1 MPSAGMR
8 DNLPVLFTIL
18 GPMEARTA
26 EGESLELGGARL
38 RSVLGL
44 LLQDVGKVVSTERL
58 IDEVYGQEPPASAA
72 NALQSQISRLRRRL
86 GVTIE
91 SLPHGYRL
99 DIDPDDIDA
108 HRFERLA
115 AAGRAALAHGDHR
128 RAAGLLREAL
138 GLWHGPAQTQAAVRL
153 EELRLAALEDRIE
166 AELALG
172 ETDALVPELRQQVE
186 AHPLRERPRGL
197 LMRALHAGGRRAEA
211 LTVYERTRLTLAEE
225 LGTDPSA
232 ELSRLHQELL
242 RSDGAPGAITPRGVP
257 AQFTSFV
264 GRDQELHRIRELV
277 ASARLVTLIGPG
289 GVGKT
294 RLAVE
299 AAGRERA
306 DDVCFVELAPLE
318 DGGQIHAAVLT
329 ALGLRPGADGGRGPE
344 ERLVTALAERR
355 LLLVLDNC
363 EHVVEDTAR
372 LARRLLGACPG
383 VRILSTGREALGLT
397 GEALCPLAPLE
408 RRSAVQLFT
417 DRAAAVSPGFTLD
430 AERTGVVEWICTA
443 LDGLPL
449 ALELAAAR
457 LRTLSVQDIAA
468 RLDDRFKLLSRGD
481 RTADPRHRTLRS
493 VVEWSWDLLDAD
505 ERALARRLTVFA
517 GGVTLAAAEAV
528 CALPDTEQLLDSL
541 VGKSL
546 ADNRDGRVTMFET
559 VRAFC
564 AERLADSGE
573 QEGFRRAHA
582 AYFLDLAQRAEP
594 CLRRTEQVE
603 WLAVL
608 GAEQGNLEAALRW
621 SVTADPAGALRLV
634 AELTWYWWLRGL
646 TVEHATPAATLLS
659 TIGERPP
666 PGLDEEYALCALNA
680 HTEWALEP
688 SADRAPAPAEQHPW
702 LDRADAVLLGIDR
715 PLRRPI
721 LTVLRALIAGPGL
734 AADEDTRRRQLGPD
748 PWSRAVGLMG
758 DGFQPW
764 FGGQPDR
771 AEAQFATALA
781 HFRQTGDRWGMANCL
796 DPLAMFADW
805 RGDQEQALTHLDEA
819 MVLVGQL
826 DAPEEMAGLLCHRA
840 DALLHCG
847 DLEQAGADYGR
858 AAELARRVGS
868 SDKVAAAQLGL
879 GDVERLRDNTAG
891 ARQWYERGLASC
903 GDHWFSGS
911 LIQRLHTGL
920 GRAAEADGHSQ
931 EARSW
936 HALALRTALE
946 LHTPAD
952 VAQAA
957 EGLAGLAV
965 LEGAGERA
973 ALLLGAGA
981 ALRGMAVA
989 GDPDVARTAAAAR
1002 ARAGQ
1007 QACTAAYARGR
1018 SLTLEAA
1025 LTLLAEHPPA

>member
-1 MPSAGMR
+1 MQ
-8 DNLPVLFTIL
+8 FTIL

-26 EGESLELGGARL
+26 AGEPLELGGARL
-38 RSVLGL
+38 QLLLGL
-44 LLQDVGKVVSTERL
+44 LLEDVGKVVSTQRL
-58 IDEVYGQEPPASAA
+58 IEEVYGDEPPASAA

-99 DIDPDDIDA
+99 DVDPDAIDA

-115 AAGRAALAHGDHR
+115 RQGRELLAHGDHR
-128 RAAGLLREAL
+128 RAAALLREAL
-138 GLWHGPAQTQAAVRL
+138 ALWRGQARTPAAVRL

-172 ETDALVPELRQQVE
+172 ESTALVAELRQLVA
-186 AHPLRERPRGL
+186 AHPLREQLCAL
-197 LMRALHAGGRRAEA
+197 LMRALHACGRRAEA
-211 LTVYERTRLTLAEE
+211 LSVYAELRATLAEE

-232 ELSRLHQELL
+232 ELSGLHQELL
-242 RSDGAPGAITPRGVP
+242 RSDGLAGGITPRGVP

-264 GRDQELHRIRELV
+264 GRDEELHRIRELV

-299 AAGRERA
+299 AASRERA

-318 DGGQIHAAVLT
+318 DGRQIHATVLT
-329 ALGLRPGADGGRGPE
+329 ALGLRPGADGARGPE

-363 EHVVEDTAR
+363 EHVVEDTAQ

-383 VRILSTGREALGLT
+383 VRILCTGREALGLT
-397 GEALCPLAPLE
+397 GEALCPLPPLE

-417 DRAAAVSPGFTLD
+417 DRAVAVSPGFALD
-430 AERTGVVEWICTA
+430 AERAALVEWMCTA
-443 LDGLPL
+443 LDGMPL

-517 GGVTLAAAEAV
+517 GGATLAAAEAV

-546 ADNRDGRVTMFET
+546 AETREGRVTMFET

-564 AERLADSGE
+564 AEQLVHAGE
-573 QEGFRRAHA
+573 QETFRRAHA
-582 AYFLDLAQRAEP
+582 GHFLQLAERAEP
-594 CLRRTEQVE
+594 WLRRSEQVQ

-621 SVTADPAGALRLV
+621 SLTADQNIALRLM

-646 TVEHATPAATLLS
+646 TVEHATPAAALLTALGDS
-659 TIGERPP
+659 PP

-680 HTEWALEP
+680 HTQWALKP
-688 SADRAPAPAEQHPW
+688 SGSPAAQPQQQW

-721 LTVLRALIAGPGL
+721 LTVLRALIAGPGR
-734 AADEDTRRRQLGPD
+734 AADEDTRRRQIGAD

-764 FGGQPDR
+764 FGGQPEK
-771 AEAQFATALA
+771 AEAQFASALA
-781 HFRQTGDRWGMANCL
+781 HFRQTGDRWGMANCF

-805 RGDQEQALTHLDEA
+805 RGDHEQALAHLDEA

-847 DLEQAGADYGR
+847 DFERAGADYGR

-868 SDKVAAAQLGL
+868 SDKVALAQLGL
-879 GDVERLRDNTAG
+879 GDVQRLRGDMAG

-903 GDHWFSGS
+903 KDHWFGGA
-911 LIQRLHTGL
+911 LIQRLHTAL
-920 GRAAEADGHSQ
+920 ARAAEADGRAA
-931 EARSW
+931 EARSF
-936 HALALRTALE
+936 HQQALHTALDMR
-946 LHTPAD
+946 TPAD
-952 VAQAA
+952 LAQAA

-965 LEGAGERA
+965 LEGEGEHA
-973 ALLLGAGA
+973 ALLLGAA
-981 ALRGMAVA
+981 VSLRGMAVA

-1002 ARAGQ
+1002 AHTGE
-1007 QACTAAYARGR
+1007 AAYTHAHTRGR
-1018 SLTLEAA
+1018 ALTLPQA
-1025 LTLLAEHPPA
+1025 LTLLHGHRTPAGT

>member
-1 MPSAGMR
+1 M
-8 DNLPVLFTIL
+8 LFTIL

-26 EGESLELGGARL
+26 EGEPLELGGARL
-38 RSVLGL
+38 RLVLAL
-44 LLQDVGKVVSTERL
+44 LLEDVGKVVSTERL
-58 IDEVYGQEPPASAA
+58 IDEVYGDEPPASAA

-99 DIDPDDIDA
+99 DVDPDAIDA

-115 AAGRAALAHGDHR
+115 RQGHEALSQGDHR
-128 RAAGLLREAL
+128 RAAALLREAL
-138 GLWHGPAQTQAAVRL
+138 GLWRGPAQTQAAARL
-153 EELRLAALEDRIE
+153 EELRLAAQEDRIE
-166 AELALG
+166 ADLVLG
-172 ETDALVPELRQQVE
+172 ESDALVPELRQLVE
-186 AHPLRERPRGL
+186 TYPLRERLSGL
-197 LMRALHAGGRRAEA
+197 LMRALHASGRRAEA
-211 LTVYERTRLTLAEE
+211 LTVYEHTRTTLVEE

-232 ELSRLHQELL
+232 ELSRIHQELL
-242 RSDGAPGAITPRGVP
+242 RSDGAPGGITPRGVP

-264 GRDQELHRIRELV
+264 GRDQELRRIRELV

-299 AAGRERA
+299 AASSERA

-318 DGGQIHAAVLT
+318 DGGQVHAAVLT

-383 VRILSTGREALGLT
+383 VRILCTGREALGLT
-397 GEALCPLAPLE
+397 GEALCPLSPLE

-417 DRAAAVSPGFTLD
+417 DRAVAVSPGFTAD
-430 AERTGVVEWICTA
+430 AARAGVVEWICTA
-443 LDGLPL
+443 LDGMPL

-457 LRTLSVQDIAA
+457 LRTLNVEDIAA

-505 ERALARRLTVFA
+505 ERAMARRLTVFA
-517 GGVTLAAAEAV
+517 GGATFAAAEAV
-528 CALPDTEQLLDSL
+528 CHLPDTEQLLDSL

-546 ADNRDGRVTMFET
+546 AELREGRVTMFET

-564 AERLADSGE
+564 AERLVESGE
-573 QEGFRRAHA
+573 QEEFRRAHA

-621 SVTADPAGALRLV
+621 TMTADPEAALRLV

-646 TVEHATPAATLLS
+646 TVEHATLATTLL
-659 TIGERPP
+659 TGIGERPP

-680 HTEWALEP
+680 HTEWALERG
-688 SADRAPAPAEQHPW
+688 ADRAGPDGQQW

-721 LTVLRALIAGPGL
+721 LTVLRALIAGPGR
-734 AADEDTRRRQLGPD
+734 AADEATRRRQIGAD

-764 FGGQPDR
+764 FGGQPEE
-771 AEAQFATALA
+771 AEAQFVTALA

-805 RGDQEQALTHLDEA
+805 RGDHEQALAHLDEA

-847 DLEQAGADYGR
+847 DFEQAAADYGR

-879 GDVERLRDNTAG
+879 GDVARLRGDTAG
-891 ARQWYERGLASC
+891 AREWYQRGLASC

-911 LIQRLHTGL
+911 QIQRLHTGL
-920 GRAAEADGHSQ
+920 GRVAEAEQ
-931 EARSW
+931 RPEEARTW
-936 HALALRTALE
+936 HVRALRTALE

-952 VAQAA
+952 LAQAA

-973 ALLLGAGA
+973 ALLLGAGV

-989 GDPDVARTAAAAR
+989 GDPDVTRTSRSAR
-1002 ARAGQ
+1002 ALAG
-1007 QACTAAYARGR
+1007 ADLYTMEYDRGR
-1018 SLTLEAA
+1018 AVTLQAAVQLLTDTQTREPVPGAP
-1025 LTLLAEHPPA
+1025 ES

>member
-1 MPSAGMR
+1 
-8 DNLPVLFTIL
+8 
-18 GPMEARTA
+18 MEARTTA
-26 EGESLELGGARL
+26 GEPLELGGARL

-44 LLQDVGKVVSTERL
+44 LLEDVGKVVSTERL
-58 IDEVYGQEPPASAA
+58 IDEVYGDEPPASAA

-99 DIDPDDIDA
+99 DVDPDDIDA

-115 AAGRAALAHGDHR
+115 RQGREALAHGDHR
-128 RAAGLLREAL
+128 GAAALLREAL
-138 GLWHGPAQTQAAVRL
+138 ALWRGPAQTQAAVRL

-166 AELALG
+166 ADLALG
-172 ETDALVPELRQQVE
+172 ESDALVPELGQLVAE
-186 AHPLRERPRGL
+186 YPLREQLCGL

-211 LTVYERTRLTLAEE
+211 LTVYEKTRATLAEE

-232 ELSRLHQELL
+232 GLSRLHQELL
-242 RSDGAPGAITPRGVP
+242 RSDGAPGGITPRGVP
-257 AQFTSFV
+257 GQFTSFV

-299 AAGRERA
+299 AAGREHA

-355 LLLVLDNC
+355 LLLILDNC

-383 VRILSTGREALGLT
+383 VRILCTGREALGLT
-397 GEALCPLAPLE
+397 GEALCPLSPLE

-417 DRAAAVSPGFTLD
+417 DRAAAVSPGFALD
-430 AERTGVVEWICTA
+430 AERAGVVEWICTA

-517 GGVTLAAAEAV
+517 GGATLAAAEAV
-528 CALPDTEQLLDSL
+528 CGLTDTEQLLDSL

-546 ADNRDGRVTMFET
+546 AETRDGRVTMFET

-564 AERLADSGE
+564 AERLVESGE
-573 QEGFRRAHA
+573 QEELRRAHA

-603 WLAVL
+603 WLTAL

-621 SVTADPAGALRLV
+621 SMTADPQIALRLV

-646 TVEHATPAATLLS
+646 TVEHATPAATLL
-659 TIGERPP
+659 TTLGERPP

-680 HTEWALEP
+680 HNEWALEP
-688 SADRAPAPAEQHPW
+688 SGERAGAPAEHQW
-702 LDRADAVLLGIDR
+702 LDRADAVLLGIHR

-721 LTVLRALIAGPGL
+721 LTVLRALIAGPGRP
-734 AADEDTRRRQLGPD
+734 ADEETRRRQIGAD

-764 FGGQPDR
+764 FGGQPEK

-796 DPLAMFADW
+796 DPLATFADW
-805 RGDQEQALTHLDEA
+805 RGDQEQALAHLDEA

-847 DLEQAGADYGR
+847 DLERAGADYGR

-868 SDKVAAAQLGL
+868 SDKVAGAQLGL
-879 GDVERLRDNTAG
+879 GDVERLRGNTAG
-891 ARQWYERGLASC
+891 ARRWYERGLASC
-903 GDHWFSGS
+903 GDHWFGGS

-920 GRAAEADGHSQ
+920 GRAAEAEGRLE
-931 EARSW
+931 EARAW
-936 HALALRTALE
+936 HQRALRTALE
-946 LHTPAD
+946 LRTPAD
-952 VAQAA
+952 LAQAA

-965 LEGAGERA
+965 LEGEGERA
-973 ALLLGAGA
+973 ALLLGAGVS
-981 ALRGMAVA
+981 LRGTAVA
-989 GDPDVARTAAAAR
+989 GDPDVARTATAAR
-1002 ARAGQ
+1002 ALTGD
-1007 QACTAAYARGR
+1007 QAYTDAHARGR
-1018 SLTLEAA
+1018 VLTLDESV
-1025 LTLLAEHPPA
+1025 TLLRAQRSPA